1 MSSNLSLDQG
11 LTVALSSGGWA
22 NGTNAGT
29 VQNASTI
36 TYVVDGQFYSK
47 SATNNMSIAYTGPSV
62 YQAPTGVGS
71 INGAFAGGGN
81 GSTRLYLLLLNT
93 SGALS
98 VLPGPIVDSADLSA
112 GRVALQFPVVT
123 TPGVCVAGA
132 LRIAVT
138 AGTTFT
144 PGTTALNAAG
154 VTATY
159 LNLADVPA
167 NPLTA

>member
-1 MSSNLSLDQG
+1 MSDNLSLAQG
-11 LTVALSSGGWA
+11 LTMSLNSGALA
-22 NGTNAGT
+22 NGTTAGT
-29 VQNASTI
+29 VKTTAAINYI
-36 TYVVDGQFYSK
+36 VDGQFYSK
-47 SATNNMSIAYTGPSV
+47 AITDNMSIAYTGPTV

-71 INGAFAGGGN
+71 VNGGFTGGSN
-81 GSTRLYLLLLNT
+81 GSTRLYALALNT

-98 VLPGPIVDSADLSA
+98 VVPGPIVDSADLAA
-112 GRVALQFPVVT
+112 GRAPLQFPVIT
-123 TPGVCVAGA
+123 ATGQCVIGA

-138 AGTTFT
+138 AGTSFV
-144 PGTTALNAAG
+144 PGTTSLAAAG